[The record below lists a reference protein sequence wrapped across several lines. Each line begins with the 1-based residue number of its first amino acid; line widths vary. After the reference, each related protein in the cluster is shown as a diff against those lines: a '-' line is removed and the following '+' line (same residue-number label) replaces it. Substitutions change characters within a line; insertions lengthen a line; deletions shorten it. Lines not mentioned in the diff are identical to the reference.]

1 MNKRFMRFPEGKK
14 KAVTLSY
21 DDCMEEDADLIEL
34 LEKYQMKATFNLI
47 PGWFAKEGTTYPEGE
62 TYRLVTEKK
71 AKEMY
76 EHPLVEVANHGNEH
90 KYMTSLTPLE
100 MAEDTILC
108 RKALEHLYGGLVRGM
123 AYPYGWYD
131 ETLLDILKQCGITYC
146 RTVESTETFDLPENW
161 LAWNPTCHHDNENLF
176 QLTEKFVSKQNVER
190 PLLFYVWGHTF
201 EFERNKNWDRM
212 DKFMQKV
219 SGKEDVWYATN
230 GEIYE
235 YVNAYE
241 KLVYSADG
249 KYIYNSS
256 KIPVWVEIDGTCY
269 KIEDELTMK

>member
-14 KAVTLSY
+14 KSVTLSY

-62 TYRLVTEKK
+62 TYRLVTKKK

-108 RKALEHLYGGLVRGM
+108 RKSLESLYVRLRVQKILTCQRIGL
-123 AYPYGWYD
+123 
-131 ETLLDILKQCGITYC
+131 LGIRHVIMMMKLCLIWQT
-146 RTVESTETFDLPENW
+146 S
-161 LAWNPTCHHDNENLF
+161 LF
-176 QLTEKFVSKQNVER
+176 
-190 PLLFYVWGHTF
+190 
-201 EFERNKNWDRM
+201 RNK
-212 DKFMQKV
+212 
-219 SGKEDVWYATN
+219 T
-230 GEIYE
+230 
-235 YVNAYE
+235 
-241 KLVYSADG
+241 
-249 KYIYNSS
+249 
-256 KIPVWVEIDGTCY
+256 
-269 KIEDELTMK
+269 

>member
-14 KAVTLSY
+14 KSVTLSY

-62 TYRLVTEKK
+62 TYRLVTKKK

-108 RKALEHLYGGLVRGM
+108 RKSLESLSLIH
-123 AYPYGWYD
+123 
-131 ETLLDILKQCGITYC
+131 I
-146 RTVESTETFDLPENW
+146 
-161 LAWNPTCHHDNENLF
+161 
-176 QLTEKFVSKQNVER
+176 
-190 PLLFYVWGHTF
+190 
-201 EFERNKNWDRM
+201 
-212 DKFMQKV
+212 
-219 SGKEDVWYATN
+219 
-230 GEIYE
+230 
-235 YVNAYE
+235 
-241 KLVYSADG
+241 
-249 KYIYNSS
+249 
-256 KIPVWVEIDGTCY
+256 
-269 KIEDELTMK
+269 